1 MFSVAVKLVA
11 IVTVACS
18 RKGAIYRKGIIV
30 IIIIIINSIDK
41 AASPYSRLLLM
52 IFYTKCLLA
61 QQCSSPCTEL

>member
-18 RKGAIYRKGIIV
+18 RKGAIYRKGII
-30 IIIIIINSIDK
+30 NSIDE
-41 AASPYSRLLLM
+41 ATSPYRLLM

-61 QQCSSPCTEL
+61 RPAVLQSV